1 MTLPNKAIF
10 PSIKIKIENL
20 GVLYEEMIANLNSE
34 IVFLKEQSQ
43 DIHLTKELLH
53 LQDQLDIYA
62 YKSILKRN
70 EDA

>member
-43 DIHLTKELLH
+43 DIHLKKELLH
-53 LQDQLDIYA
+53 LQDQLDIYV

-70 EDA
+70 